1 MNTIKTFFPLLG
13 QFFQFSKKD
22 RGNPFL
28 LLPASCA
35 PDTTPDIR
43 THPKTIVSI
52 SHQNFNNSIRTI
64 SHMSTFTNITKI
76 IKLSLNIQKSNPAQH
91 HNKLAFT

>member
-1 MNTIKTFFPLLG
+1 MNAIKTFFPLLG
-13 QFFQFSKKD
+13 QFFKFSKKD

-28 LLPASCA
+28 LLPANCA
-35 PDTTPDIR
+35 PDTSPDIR
-43 THPKTIVSI
+43 TTDI

-76 IKLSLNIQKSNPAQH
+76 LKLSLNIQKSNPAQH